1 MDNNRYLTIYF
12 IDGSE
17 MSLTFPKQRGNPLL
31 LAKRV
36 QEALDADQLAIETGD
51 QLLVIPM
58 NNVKYFQLNPIPEK
72 LPETV
77 IRGAAIKNEK

>member
-17 MSLTFPKQRGNPLL
+17 MSVTFPKQGGNPLL
-31 LAKRV
+31 LARRV

-58 NNVKYFQLNPIPEK
+58 NNIKYLQMKPTPEE

-77 IRGAAIKNEK
+77 IRGGVIKNE